1 MKREAEELITKLRNI
16 IIAASKSEGQP
27 ELRTKREQLKVINES
42 IQQCTDRKL
51 PVPDDLPKLKKSLI
65 DEIEKG
71 EKDHLVL
78 YFLKEQLSLILAA
91 IDSIV
96 VPKEPP
102 KEPQNKGAKTPV
114 ANEPQSVPKS

>member
-51 PVPDDLPKLKKSLI
+51 PVPNDLPKLKKSLI

-78 YFLKEQLSLILAA
+78 YFLKEQLSQILAA

-96 VPKEPP
+96 VPKEP
-102 KEPQNKGAKTPV
+102 KNKGEKKPV
-114 ANEPQSVPKS
+114 ANEPQNVPKS

>member
-16 IIAASKSEGQP
+16 IITVSKSADQP

-51 PVPDDLPKLKKSLI
+51 PVPDDLPKLRKSLI
-65 DEIEKG
+65 DGIEKG

-78 YFLKEQLSLILAA
+78 YFLKEQLSQMLAA
-91 IDSIV
+91 IEGIV
-96 VPKEPP
+96 VPKEP
-102 KEPQNKGAKTPV
+102 KNKGARTPV
-114 ANEPQSVPKS
+114 ANEPQSVSKS